1 VKHARDWLVSL
12 LVLGALGAC
21 KKTPE
26 PTASNNGPSLLEIGS
41 QAKLAPSALPAP
53 TPAMSAPEPVP
64 LTWVDP
70 TAWKLSPRKSPM
82 RKATYVIPKASA
94 DAEDGELAIFYFG
107 PGQGGSVDANVDR
120 WVKQFKEVPPE
131 KVKRADRQANGLV
144 QHTVEIESGTFDGSQ
159 MSAAPSKPKEKYG
172 LLGAIVTAPGGSYF
186 FKLTGPS
193 ATVQA
198 ARKDFYGLL
207 DSVKAGS

>member
-1 VKHARDWLVSL
+1 MLFVRDYVPIAL
-12 LVLGALGAC
+12 LLGAAFSC

-26 PTASNNGPSLLEIGS
+26 PTASGGPSLLEIGS
-41 QAKLAPSALPAP
+41 QAKPGPAAAAP

-82 RKATYVIPKASA
+82 RKATYVVPRSGA
-94 DAEDGELAIFYFG
+94 DAEDGELAVFYFG
-107 PGQGGSVDANVDR
+107 PGQGGGVDANVDR
-120 WVKQFKEVPPE
+120 WVKQFKGVPPD

-144 QHTVEIESGTFDGSQ
+144 QHTVEITSGTFDGST
-159 MSAAPSKPKEKYG
+159 MAGTPAKPKDNYG
-172 LLGAIVTAPGGSYF
+172 LLGAIVSAPGGSYF

-198 ARKDFYGLL
+198 ARKDFYALL

>member
-1 VKHARDWLVSL
+1 MKLVREYLPIAIL
-12 LVLGALGAC
+12 LGCALGC

-26 PTASNNGPSLLEIGS
+26 PTASDGPSLLEIGS
-41 QAKLAPSALPAP
+41 QAKPGPVAPLPSP
-53 TPAMSAPEPVP
+53 VMSAPEPVP

-82 RKATYVIPKASA
+82 RKATYIVPRKGG
-94 DAEDGELAIFYFG
+94 DPEDGELAVFYFG

-120 WVKQFKEVPPE
+120 WVKQFKGVPPE

-159 MSAAPSKPKEKYG
+159 MSGAPAKPKDNFG
-172 LLGAIVTAPGGSYF
+172 LLGAIVSSPGGSYF